1 MIISGLIYM
10 GAALAGF
17 VMALRGL
24 ELIFAP
30 PTKTLKLTIFRPYRR
45 DAWPQG
51 VQEEDSVRFDF
62 SGPKPPAPPIVPA
75 YGDIVANSVR
85 RCVLRRR
92 LASEAA
98 IEETT
103 KESVVVEPLHGEV
116 HRAPH

>member
-24 ELIFAP
+24 EFIFAP

-51 VQEEDSVRFDF
+51 VQEEDSVRFDL

-75 YGDIVANSVR
+75 YGDIVANSVAD
-85 RCVLRRR
+85 VSSTE
-92 LASEAA
+92 APSEAA

>member
-30 PTKTLKLTIFRPYRR
+30 PAKTLKLTIFRPYRR

-75 YGDIVANSVR
+75 YGDIVANSVAD
-85 RCVLRRR
+85 VS
-92 LASEAA
+92 ATEAVSETA

-103 KESVVVEPLHGEV
+103 KESVMVEPLHGEV